1 MIHMNISLDTTEL
14 KKVRIRIDD
23 GKKVRRTK
31 YAVYADAALPKIIKI
46 LNGRKPKIL
55 GAVTGPGAF
64 SATRTGVALMN
75 ALAYGLNIP
84 IAALSRAQ
92 FDSSEPLPP
101 ATKPPIAVHYGMPP
115 NITMKK
121 MK

>member
-1 MIHMNISLDTTEL
+1 MVISLDTTEL

-31 YAVYADAALPKIIKI
+31 YAVYADAALQKIVKI
-46 LNGRKPKIL
+46 LSGRKPKSL

-75 ALAYGLNIP
+75 ALAYGFNIP
-84 IAALSRAQ
+84 IAALSQAQ
-92 FDSSEPLPP
+92 FDANESMPP
-101 ATKPPIAVHYGMPP
+101 GIKPPVAVHYGMPP